1 MEGGRKRVFIKS
13 MAPDRIF
20 KRPECLKNRTLERRE
35 TSKRTRTKTV
45 KYQSQVNLSAK
56 VHRQLN
62 KWSAKEVNVL
72 IEKIQKY
79 GSDNLEDLLDEKI
92 QKNVQQIKD
101 ILQYFKRKNRNHP
114 YPHCRARNQIEVT
127 EEEKPKED
135 HPLEDWIDLTE
146 CVTNASIK
154 DSVGDVNVASNWTHL
169 VQDAISVI
177 ADEENHPNPQDC
189 DGVDY
194 QEIYEYILSI
204 MAGEVPKEINGPTAE
219 KILQMMAE
227 LR

>member
-1 MEGGRKRVFIKS
+1 

-20 KRPECLKNRTLERRE
+20 KRPECLKNRSLERRE
-35 TSKRTRTKTV
+35 VSKRTRTKTV

-62 KWSAKEVNVL
+62 KWSAKEVNIL
-72 IEKIQKY
+72 IEKLQKY

-114 YPHCRARNQIEVT
+114 YPHCRARNQIEVA
-127 EEEKPKED
+127 EEEKPKEN
-135 HPLEDWIDLTE
+135 HPIEDWIDLTE

-154 DSVGDVNVASNWTHL
+154 DSIGDVNVASNWTHL

-177 ADEENHPNPQDC
+177 ADEEKHPNPQDC
-189 DGVDY
+189 EGVDY
-194 QEIYEYILSI
+194 QGIYEYILSI

>member
-1 MEGGRKRVFIKS
+1 

-20 KRPECLKNRTLERRE
+20 KRPECLKNRSLERRE
-35 TSKRTRTKTV
+35 VSKRTRTKTV

-56 VHRQLN
+56 VHKQLN
-62 KWSAKEVNVL
+62 KWSAKEVNIL
-72 IEKIQKY
+72 IEKLQKY

-114 YPHCRARNQIEVT
+114 YPHCRARNQIEVA

-154 DSVGDVNVASNWTHL
+154 DSIGDVNVASNWTHL
-169 VQDAISVI
+169 VQDAISAI
-177 ADEENHPNPQDC
+177 ADEEKHPDPQDC

-194 QEIYEYILSI
+194 QGIYEYILSI

>member
-1 MEGGRKRVFIKS
+1 

-20 KRPECLKNRTLERRE
+20 KRPECLKNRSLERRE
-35 TSKRTRTKTV
+35 VSKRTRTKTV

-62 KWSAKEVNVL
+62 KWSAKEVNIL
-72 IEKIQKY
+72 IEKLQKY

-114 YPHCRARNQIEVT
+114 YPHCRARNQIEVA
-127 EEEKPKED
+127 EEEKPTED

-154 DSVGDVNVASNWTHL
+154 DAIGDVNVASNWTHL

-177 ADEENHPNPQDC
+177 ADEEKHPNPQDC

-194 QEIYEYILSI
+194 QGIYEYILSI

>member
-1 MEGGRKRVFIKS
+1 

-20 KRPECLKNRTLERRE
+20 KRPECLKNRTLEKRE
-35 TSKRTRTKTV
+35 FSKRTRTKTV
-45 KYQSQVNLSAK
+45 KYQSQVKLSAK

-62 KWSAKEVNVL
+62 KWSAKEVTIL
-72 IEKIQKY
+72 TEKLQKY
-79 GSDNLEDLLDEKI
+79 GSDNLEDLVDEKI

-114 YPHCRARNQIEVT
+114 YPHCRGRTQIEVA

-135 HPLEDWIDLTE
+135 HPIEDWIDLTE

-154 DSVGDVNVASNWTHL
+154 DSIGDVNVASNWTHL

-177 ADEENHPNPQDC
+177 ADEEKHPNPQDC
-189 DGVDY
+189 EGVDY
-194 QEIYEYILSI
+194 QGIYEYILSI

>member
-1 MEGGRKRVFIKS
+1 

-20 KRPECLKNRTLERRE
+20 KRPECLKNRSLERRE
-35 TSKRTRTKTV
+35 VSKRTRTKTV

-56 VHRQLN
+56 VHKQLN
-62 KWSAKEVNVL
+62 KWSAKEVNIL
-72 IEKIQKY
+72 IEKLQKY

-114 YPHCRARNQIEVT
+114 YPHCRARNQIEVA

-154 DSVGDVNVASNWTHL
+154 DSIGDVNVASNWTHL

-177 ADEENHPNPQDC
+177 ADEEKHPNPQDC
-189 DGVDY
+189 EGVDY
-194 QEIYEYILSI
+194 QGIYEYILSI

>member
-1 MEGGRKRVFIKS
+1 

-20 KRPECLKNRTLERRE
+20 KRPECLKNRSLERRE
-35 TSKRTRTKTV
+35 VSKRTRTKTV

-62 KWSAKEVNVL
+62 KWSAKEVNIL
-72 IEKIQKY
+72 IEKLQKY

-154 DSVGDVNVASNWTHL
+154 DAIGDVNVASNWTHL

-177 ADEENHPNPQDC
+177 ADEEKHPNPQDC

-194 QEIYEYILSI
+194 QGIYEYILSI

>member
-1 MEGGRKRVFIKS
+1 

-20 KRPECLKNRTLERRE
+20 KRPECLKNRTLEKRE

-45 KYQSQVNLSAK
+45 KYQSQVKLSAK

-62 KWSAKEVNVL
+62 KWSAKEVTVL
-72 IEKIQKY
+72 TEKLQKY
-79 GSDNLEDLLDEKI
+79 GSNDLEDLLDEKI
-92 QKNVQQIKD
+92 KKSDQQIKD

-114 YPHCRARNQIEVT
+114 YPHCRGRAQIEVA
-127 EEEKPKED
+127 EEDEKPKED
-135 HPLEDWIDLTE
+135 HPIEDWIDLTE

-154 DSVGDVNVASNWTHL
+154 DSISDVNVASNWSHL

-177 ADEENHPNPQDC
+177 ADEEKHPDPQDC

-194 QEIYEYILSI
+194 QGIYEYVLSI
-204 MAGEVPKEINGPTAE
+204 MAGEVPKEINGSTAE

-227 LR
+227 LRY